1 VAAAIIAF
9 CQGENMAGPLSHL
22 RILDLS
28 RVLAG
33 PWAGQLLADLGAQVI
48 KVERPGEGDDTRRW
62 GPPYLKGRDGED
74 TSESAYYLSANRGKR
89 SISIDFTRPEGQD
102 LVRQLAARSDVVIE
116 NFKVGGLAKYGLD
129 YPSLQ
134 TLKPDIIYCS
144 ITGFGQDGPYAER
157 AGYDFLVQ
165 GMGGLMSLT
174 GTPGGEPMKVGV
186 AFADIFTGLYAT
198 VAIMAA
204 LAHRDKSGE
213 GQHIDL
219 ALLDTQ
225 VAVLA
230 NQAANYL
237 VGGVVPGRL
246 GNAHPNIVPYQAMP
260 TADGHV
266 ILAIGNDGQFR
277 RFCQLV
283 GRAELADDPR
293 FVSNAERVRNREILI
308 TILLPLMKTKSSAEW
323 IALFEAAGVPCGP
336 INSLDQVFADPQVRH
351 RGMVAHL
358 DHPLADDLNL
368 VANPI
373 RFSKTSVAYD
383 RAPPLLGADTEEILR
398 DWLGVS
404 DAELAKFKENGVI

>member
-1 VAAAIIAF
+1 
-9 CQGENMAGPLSHL
+9 MAGPLSHL

>member
-1 VAAAIIAF
+1 
-9 CQGENMAGPLSHL
+9 MAGPLSHL

-33 PWAGQLLADLGAQVI
+33 PWAGQLLADLGAEVV

-62 GPPYLKGRDGED
+62 GPPYLKDRDGED
-74 TSESAYYLSANRGKR
+74 TSESAYYLSTNRGKR
-89 SISIDFTRPEGQD
+89 SVAIDFTRPEGQE
-102 LVRQLAARSDVVIE
+102 LARQLAARSDVVLE
-116 NFKVGGLAKYGLD
+116 NFKVGGLVKYGLD
-129 YPSLQ
+129 YASLQ
-134 TLKPDIIYCS
+134 AIKPDLVYCS

-174 GTPGGEPMKVGV
+174 GAPGGEPMKVGV

-198 VAIMAA
+198 VAVLAA

-225 VAVLA
+225 IAVLA
-230 NQAANYL
+230 NQATNYL

-266 ILAIGNDGQFR
+266 ILAVGNDGQFR
-277 RFCQLV
+277 RFCQV
-283 GRAELADDPR
+283 AGRAELADDPR
-293 FVSNAERVRNREILI
+293 FVSNALRVGNREVLI
-308 TILLPLMKTKSSAEW
+308 AILLPIMKTKNSQDW
-323 IALFEAAGVPCGP
+323 IAALEAAGVPCGP
-336 INSLDQVFADPQVRH
+336 INSLDQVFADPQVQH
-351 RGMVAHL
+351 RGMAVRL
-358 DHPLADDLNL
+358 EHPLSDDLRL

-373 RFSKTSVAYD
+373 RLAKTPIAYE
-383 RAPPLLGADTEEILR
+383 RSPPLLGADTADVLR

-404 DAELAKFKENGVI
+404 EAELAKFKEDGVI

>member
-1 VAAAIIAF
+1 
-9 CQGENMAGPLSHL
+9 MAGPLSHL

-33 PWAGQLLADLGAQVI
+33 PWAGQLLADLGAEVI

-74 TSESAYYLSANRGKR
+74 TSESAYYLSTNRGKR
-89 SISIDFTRPEGQD
+89 SVSIDFTRPEGQE
-102 LVRQLAARSDVVIE
+102 LVRKLAASSDVVIE

-129 YPSLQ
+129 YSSLQ
-134 TLKPDIIYCS
+134 ALKPDLIYCS

-174 GTPGGEPMKVGV
+174 GAPGGEPMKAGV

-198 VAIMAA
+198 VAVMAA

-230 NQAANYL
+230 NQATNYL

-277 RFCQLV
+277 RFCQLA
-283 GRAELADDPR
+283 GRGELADDPR
-293 FVSNAERVRNREILI
+293 FISNAERVRNREVLI
-308 TILLPLMKTKSSAEW
+308 AILLPIMAGRTSRDWISALES
-323 IALFEAAGVPCGP
+323 AGVPCGP

-351 RGMVAHL
+351 RGMAVHL

-373 RFSKTSVAYD
+373 RLSKTPIAYD
-383 RAPPLLGADTEEILR
+383 RAPPLLGADTAEILR